1 MSSIYTLEELH
12 RVMRQSFPFQ
22 PWMGDYP
29 RKCAPWTDA
38 EDKLL
43 KSEYAY
49 GINMT
54 TMKRFHGRDSGGI
67 ESRLQ
72 RLIPGYLPGWQPT
85 PPLFPPTDESTPVRD
100 IQVFNALDRRL
111 ESLFND
117 IEQMRREINQ
127 LRAHRG

>member
-1 MSSIYTLEELH
+1 MSNYTLEEL
-12 RVMRQSFPFQ
+12 RKLLLVKPFFPS
-22 PWMGDYP
+22 WMGVYP
-29 RKCAPWTDA
+29 RKCAPWTYE
-38 EDKLL
+38 EDRIL
-43 KSEYAY
+43 KSEYAL
-49 GINMT
+49 GVDMT